1 MNILL
6 DYISLQ
12 QVGGIGGA
20 GSFTRKVTDEI
31 YNRYNGTHCF
41 YALIDSSREKSERY
55 DLVDYAEKNA
65 TVLIDVKDKRIR
77 DIVSEYH
84 IDTMFISIG
93 QWYSKYD
100 LEGISCK
107 VVMFIHDIY
116 DVEREDIDIDKI
128 LYDRNVENFVDY
140 LRRFVNVISGRWH
153 RQMKQCY
160 NKIMKLYSA
169 PNVKPYTVSNYSK
182 HALMYYFPELKNE
195 ISVCYSPLKNVVC
208 AENVENLQLRNL
220 IDSGKPYL
228 LHIAANRRYKNP
240 HNTVKVFKR
249 LAKENPDLQLLT
261 LRYGKSVHPRH
272 LDVRFLSDSDLEY
285 AYKHASALIFT
296 SFFEGFGYPP
306 IEAMKYGT
314 PVVASNV
321 TSVPEIVAD
330 AAVLVSPFYPADI
343 YTAVRKVLEEPETY
357 SKRGIMRYKEIRS
370 RQEIDMEKLLQEF
383 D

>member
-182 HALMYYFPELKNE
+182 HALMYYFPEQKNE

-208 AENVENLQLRNL
+208 AENVENQQLRNL

-249 LAKENPDLQLLT
+249 LAKENPDLHLLT